1 LPLSTGPNVP
11 KLTKGMVLSMTK
23 LEFLD
28 DLKSRL
34 SQLPQEELG
43 KRLAYYAELIDDMT
57 EDGMDEHTAVQKLG
71 DISKIAEDILREQ
84 PLQSLVKSRVKPR
97 GGWTALNI
105 ILLVLG
111 FPIWFP
117 LVMTFF
123 AIMLTVYI
131 VIWTVVVVLFA
142 VVFAIGA
149 SGLALIIGGIWDIIP
164 NPLIAIIL
172 LGAGVALA
180 GLAIFAFLGAVYTA
194 KGLAKLTVLIARGI
208 KSLFIKRKS

>member
-1 LPLSTGPNVP
+1 
-11 KLTKGMVLSMTK
+11 MTK
-23 LEFLD
+23 REFLD

-34 SQLPQEELG
+34 TQLPPEELG

-57 EDGMDEHTAVQKLG
+57 EDGMDEQAAVEKLG
-71 DISKIAEDILREQ
+71 DISKIAEEILREQ
-84 PLQSLVKSRVKPR
+84 PLQTLVKSRVKPR

-111 FPIWFP
+111 FPVWFP
-117 LVMTFF
+117 LMMTF
-123 AIMLTVYI
+123 ISVVLSIYV
-131 VIWTVVVVLFA
+131 VIWSIVVVLFA

-149 SGLALIIGGIWDIIP
+149 SGLALIIGGIWSMFT
-164 NPLIAIIL
+164 NPAGSILI
-172 LGAGVALA
+172 LGAGIGLA

-208 KSLFIKRKS
+208 KSLFIKRK